1 MNKLSTLRWPD
12 AAARFACDVSRETVL
27 RVSEFL
33 ARGKA
38 SEANAVLSA
47 DAARLFSELLKTWW
61 QEMPSAELSE
71 LGHALLAASATS
83 REERQRQQ
91 LELVWSGPG
100 VTSTTLRS
108 TGPALLELIE
118 TARESIYLV
127 TFAAY
132 KVPAVADALAAAE
145 RRGVRVVF
153 VLESDGG
160 NGGKLDFDP
169 LPHLRASGLQR
180 AEVYTWPQEHRLRDE
195 RGRFGSL
202 HAKFAVADRLR
213 LLVSS
218 ANLTEFAFNLN
229 IELGVIVTGGHAPAE
244 AARHLDELI
253 RLGVLIQADRGY
265 AGQRLAE

>member
-1 MNKLSTLRWPD
+1 MSKTSTLRWPD

-27 RVSEFL
+27 RVSDCL
-33 ARGKA
+33 AEGRAG
-38 SEANAVLSA
+38 EAHSILSA
-47 DAARLFSELLKTWW
+47 DAARLFTELLGVWQ
-61 QEMPSAELSE
+61 QEMPSADFSG
-71 LGHALLAASATS
+71 LGQALLAACATS

-118 TARESIYLV
+118 AARESVYLV

-145 RRGVRVVF
+145 GRGVRVVF
-153 VLESDGG
+153 VLENDEG
-160 NGGKLDFDP
+160 NGGKVDFNP
-169 LPHLRASGLQR
+169 LPHLRASGLQH
-180 AEVYTWPQEHRLRDE
+180 AEVYTWPKELRLKDE

-202 HAKFAVADRLR
+202 HAKFAVADRVR

-229 IELGVIVTGGHAPAE
+229 MELGVLISGGHGPKE
-244 AARHLDELI
+244 AAKHIDELI
-253 RLGVLIQADRGY
+253 RMGVLRAAD
-265 AGQRLAE
+265 

>member
-1 MNKLSTLRWPD
+1 VTKLSTLRWPE

-27 RVSEFL
+27 RAADCL

-38 SEANAVLSA
+38 SEVSGFLSA
-47 DAARLFSELLKTWW
+47 DAARLFSELLTVWR
-61 QEMPSAELSE
+61 QEMPSAQLSE

-83 REERQRQQ
+83 QEERQRQQ

-100 VTSTTLRS
+100 LISTALRS
-108 TGPALLELIE
+108 TGPALLELIDS
-118 TARESIYLV
+118 ARDSVYLV

-153 VLESDGG
+153 VLESDEG
-160 NGGKLDFDP
+160 NGGKVDFDP
-169 LPHLRASGLQR
+169 LPHLRASGLRQ

-202 HAKFAVADRLR
+202 HAKFAVADRTR

-229 IELGVIVTGGHAPAE
+229 IELGVMVTGGHGPAE

-253 RLGVLIQADRGY
+253 RLGVLRQSEG
-265 AGQRLAE
+265 E

>member
-1 MNKLSTLRWPD
+1 M
-12 AAARFACDVSRETVL
+12 ETAQ
-27 RVSEFL
+27 L
-33 ARGKA
+33 A
-38 SEANAVLSA
+38 
-47 DAARLFSELLKTWW
+47 
-61 QEMPSAELSE
+61 E
-71 LGHALLAASATS
+71 LGHALLAAYAAS
-83 REERQRQQ
+83 RQERQRQQ

-100 VTSTTLRS
+100 IASTALRS

-118 TARESIYLV
+118 SARKSVYLV

-153 VLESDGG
+153 VLESDDG
-160 NGGKLDFDP
+160 NGGKVDFDP
-169 LPHLRASGLQR
+169 LPHLGAAGIQH
-180 AEVYTWPQEHRLRDE
+180 AEVFTWPRAHRMRDE

-202 HAKFAVADRLR
+202 HAKFAVADRVR

-229 IELGVIVTGGHAPAE
+229 IELGVLVTGGHAPAE

-253 RLGVLIQADRGY
+253 RLGVLRARQAN
-265 AGQRLAE
+265 AP

>member
-1 MNKLSTLRWPD
+1 MSKLSTLRWPE

-27 RVSEFL
+27 RVSDCL
-33 ARGKA
+33 ARGKV
-38 SEANAVLSA
+38 SEISGVLSA
-47 DAARLFSELLKTWW
+47 DAAQLFSELLTAWR
-61 QEMPSAELSE
+61 QELPTAQLSE
-71 LGHALLAASATS
+71 LGHVLLAASTTS

-100 VTSTTLRS
+100 LTSTALRS

-118 TARESIYLV
+118 SARESVYLV

-153 VLESDGG
+153 VLESDEG
-160 NGGKLDFDP
+160 NGGKVDFDP
-169 LPHLRASGLQR
+169 LPHLRASGLRR
-180 AEVYTWPQEHRLRDE
+180 AEVYTWPQKHRIRDE
-195 RGRFGSL
+195 RWRFGSL
-202 HAKFAVADRLR
+202 HAKFAVADRTR

-218 ANLTEFAFNLN
+218 ANMTDFAFNLN
-229 IELGVIVTGGHAPAE
+229 IELGVLVTGGHAPTE

-253 RLGVLIQADRGY
+253 RLGVLSLSTGNV
-265 AGQRLAE
+265 